1 MHQKQSTR
9 FGALAV
15 LLLVLGALPA
25 SDVLAQ
31 QSVLDQAVTATVR
44 VLGCNLTGCNVG
56 LGSGV
61 IIHPSGVILTA
72 NHVTL
77 TDARNPL
84 SPHLEDFM
92 IELTQNARSAP
103 VARYRARLLATKP
116 GSDLAL
122 LGIYWDEVAH
132 RPLDDTASIGL
143 PALPIADAERLRWVS
158 SSISSATHLPGAQRS
173 TTLKRLSVDSME
185 WRNVEG
191 QRLSQRG
198 IQRRSSPCGARRSV

>member
-1 MHQKQSTR
+1 MRPKQSTC

-103 VARYRARLLATKP
+103 VARYRPVCWPPTR
-116 GSDLAL
+116 
-122 LGIYWDEVAH
+122 I
-132 RPLDDTASIGL
+132 
-143 PALPIADAERLRWVS
+143 
-158 SSISSATHLPGAQRS
+158 
-173 TTLKRLSVDSME
+173 
-185 WRNVEG
+185 
-191 QRLSQRG
+191 
-198 IQRRSSPCGARRSV
+198 